1 MSSVILS
8 ERMTEI
14 LMTFLLIFS
23 IVSVLYLYYLKKTYK
38 NYKEHYVLYFYIVKP

>member
-14 LMTFLLIFS
+14 LMTSLLIFS
-23 IVSVLYLYYLKKTYK
+23 IVYRRL
-38 NYKEHYVLYFYIVKP
+38 PQ

>member
-23 IVSVLYLYYLKKTYK
+23 IVSSRTSVRLGA
-38 NYKEHYVLYFYIVKP
+38 